1 MFGSVV
7 RGMSTLYSN
16 IDVAVFS
23 DQFSN
28 NILDNL
34 NLIGAVNIRYP
45 EIEIHPYPISQYLD
59 DGFMMDEIWEN
70 GINIML

>member
-1 MFGSVV
+1 MFGLVV
-7 RGMSTLYSN
+7 SGMSTLYSN
-16 IDVAVFS
+16 IDVAFSS

-28 NILDNL
+28 NILDNV

-45 EIEIHPYPISQYLD
+45 EIEIHPYPNSQYLQA
-59 DGFMMDEIWEN
+59 GFMMDEIWEN